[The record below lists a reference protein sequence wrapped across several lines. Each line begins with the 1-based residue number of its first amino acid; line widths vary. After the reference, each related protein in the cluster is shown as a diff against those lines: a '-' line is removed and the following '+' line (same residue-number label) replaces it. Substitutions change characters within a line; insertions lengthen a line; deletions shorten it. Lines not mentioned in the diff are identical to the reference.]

1 MVMSRKQSN
10 TSTMPSNAGGRKPQN
25 REGIDSTAHFTCI
38 PVREQITDQWLRG
51 VPLRSICVCVGL
63 PARQAEDQV
72 RMGVLARFGVIAG
85 KRIAS

>member
-1 MVMSRKQSN
+1 MRREFPDKHATRVPQ
-10 TSTMPSNAGGRKPQN
+10 NAGARKPQN
-25 REGIDSTAHFTCI
+25 REGIDSTPHFTCI

-63 PARQAEDQV
+63 PTRQAEDQV

-85 KRIAS
+85 KRTA